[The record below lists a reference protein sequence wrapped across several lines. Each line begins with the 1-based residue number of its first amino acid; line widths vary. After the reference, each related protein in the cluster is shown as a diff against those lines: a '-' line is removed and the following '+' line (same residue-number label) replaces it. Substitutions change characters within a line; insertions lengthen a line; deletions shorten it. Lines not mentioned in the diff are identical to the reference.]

1 MKNYKIILAAL
12 CFICIF
18 SCSKTETKKSIKY
31 KDGVYKSF
39 ANIKDDW
46 GGTAEVEIKI
56 EEGKI
61 VECTFLCYEKNG
73 NLKGPEYGKVDGV
86 IKNNTASAV
95 KLLFFPFY
103 APHLRFLP
111 KRSVCENFFRYGL
124 PVRCKAN
131 RRLSPASTT
140 ALQFSCPKIAAGL
153 KASK

>member
-1 MKNYKIILAAL
+1 MKNYKIILVAL

-61 VECTFLCYEKNG
+61 VECTFLSYEKNG

-86 IKNNTASAV
+86 IKNVGLYKIAQASILRAAEYGQKLIQTQNIDDVDVIAGASISYKLFKDAV
-95 KLLFFPFY
+95 
-103 APHLRFLP
+103 
-111 KRSVCENFFRYGL
+111 EN
-124 PVRCKAN
+124 
-131 RRLSPASTT
+131 
-140 ALQFSCPKIAAGL
+140 ALQGAMQNAKEN
-153 KASK
+153 

>member
-61 VECTFLCYEKNG
+61 VECTFLSYEKNG
-73 NLKGPEYGKVDGV
+73 NLKGSEYGKVDGV
-86 IKNNTASAV
+86 IKNVGLYKIAQASILRAAEYGQKLIETQNIDDVDVIAGASISYKLFKDAV
-95 KLLFFPFY
+95 
-103 APHLRFLP
+103 
-111 KRSVCENFFRYGL
+111 EN
-124 PVRCKAN
+124 
-131 RRLSPASTT
+131 
-140 ALQFSCPKIAAGL
+140 ALQGAMQNAKEN
-153 KASK
+153 

>member
-18 SCSKTETKKSIKY
+18 SCSKTETNKSIKY

-61 VECTFLCYEKNG
+61 VECTFLSYEKNG

-86 IKNNTASAV
+86 IKNVGLYKIAQASILRAAEYGQKLIETQNIDDVDVIAGASISYKLFKDAV
-95 KLLFFPFY
+95 
-103 APHLRFLP
+103 
-111 KRSVCENFFRYGL
+111 EN
-124 PVRCKAN
+124 
-131 RRLSPASTT
+131 
-140 ALQFSCPKIAAGL
+140 ALQDAMQNAKEN
-153 KASK
+153 

>member
-31 KDGVYKSF
+31 KNGVYKSF

-61 VECTFLCYEKNG
+61 VECTFLSYEKNG
-73 NLKGPEYGKVDGV
+73 NLKGSEYGKVDGV
-86 IKNNTASAV
+86 IKNVGLYKIAQASILRATEYGQKLIETQNIDDVDVIAGASISYKLFKDAV
-95 KLLFFPFY
+95 
-103 APHLRFLP
+103 
-111 KRSVCENFFRYGL
+111 EN
-124 PVRCKAN
+124 
-131 RRLSPASTT
+131 
-140 ALQFSCPKIAAGL
+140 ALQDAMQNAKEN
-153 KASK
+153 

>member
-1 MKNYKIILAAL
+1 MKNYKIILIAL

-56 EEGKI
+56 KEGKI
-61 VECTFLCYEKNG
+61 VECTFLSYEKNG

-86 IKNNTASAV
+86 IKNMGLYKIAQASVLRAAEYGQKLVETQNIDDVDVIAGASISYKLFKDAV
-95 KLLFFPFY
+95 
-103 APHLRFLP
+103 
-111 KRSVCENFFRYGL
+111 EN
-124 PVRCKAN
+124 
-131 RRLSPASTT
+131 
-140 ALQFSCPKIAAGL
+140 ALQGAMQNAKEN
-153 KASK
+153 

>member
-56 EEGKI
+56 KEGKI
-61 VECTFLCYEKNG
+61 VECTFLSYEKNG

-86 IKNNTASAV
+86 IKNMGLYKIAQASVLRAAEYGQKLVETQNIDDVDVIAGASISYKLFKDAV
-95 KLLFFPFY
+95 
-103 APHLRFLP
+103 
-111 KRSVCENFFRYGL
+111 EN
-124 PVRCKAN
+124 
-131 RRLSPASTT
+131 
-140 ALQFSCPKIAAGL
+140 ALQGAMQNAKEN
-153 KASK
+153 

>member
-1 MKNYKIILAAL
+1 MKTYKIILAAL

-56 EEGKI
+56 KEGKI
-61 VECTFLCYEKNG
+61 VECTFLSYEKNG

-86 IKNNTASAV
+86 IKNMGLYKIAQASILRAAEYGQKLIETQNIDDVDVIAGASISYKLFKDAV
-95 KLLFFPFY
+95 
-103 APHLRFLP
+103 
-111 KRSVCENFFRYGL
+111 EN
-124 PVRCKAN
+124 
-131 RRLSPASTT
+131 
-140 ALQFSCPKIAAGL
+140 ALQGAMQNAKEN
-153 KASK
+153 

>member
-1 MKNYKIILAAL
+1 MKNYKIILVAL

-18 SCSKTETKKSIKY
+18 SCSKTETKKSVKY

-61 VECTFLCYEKNG
+61 VECTFLSYEKNG

-86 IKNNTASAV
+86 IKNMGLYKIAQASVLKAAEYGQKLIETQNIDDVDVIAGASISYKLFKDAV
-95 KLLFFPFY
+95 
-103 APHLRFLP
+103 
-111 KRSVCENFFRYGL
+111 EN
-124 PVRCKAN
+124 
-131 RRLSPASTT
+131 
-140 ALQFSCPKIAAGL
+140 ALQGAMQNAKEN
-153 KASK
+153 

>member
-1 MKNYKIILAAL
+1 MKNYKIILVAL

-61 VECTFLCYEKNG
+61 VECTFLSYEKNG

-86 IKNNTASAV
+86 IKNMGLYKIAQASILRAAEYGQKLIQTQNIDDVDVIAGASISYKLFKDAV
-95 KLLFFPFY
+95 
-103 APHLRFLP
+103 
-111 KRSVCENFFRYGL
+111 EN
-124 PVRCKAN
+124 
-131 RRLSPASTT
+131 
-140 ALQFSCPKIAAGL
+140 ALQGAMQNAKEN
-153 KASK
+153 

>member
-1 MKNYKIILAAL
+1 MKNYKIILTAL
-12 CFICIF
+12 CCICIF

-61 VECTFLCYEKNG
+61 VECTFLSYEKNG

-86 IKNNTASAV
+86 IKNMGLYKIAQASVLKAAEYGQKLIETQNIDDVDVIAGASISYKLFKDAV
-95 KLLFFPFY
+95 
-103 APHLRFLP
+103 
-111 KRSVCENFFRYGL
+111 EN
-124 PVRCKAN
+124 
-131 RRLSPASTT
+131 
-140 ALQFSCPKIAAGL
+140 ALQGAMQNAKEN
-153 KASK
+153 

>member
-1 MKNYKIILAAL
+1 MKNYKIILVAL

-61 VECTFLCYEKNG
+61 VECTFLSYEKNG

-86 IKNNTASAV
+86 IKNMGLYKIAQASVLRAAEYGQKLVETQNIDDVDVIAGASISYKLFKDAV
-95 KLLFFPFY
+95 
-103 APHLRFLP
+103 
-111 KRSVCENFFRYGL
+111 EN
-124 PVRCKAN
+124 
-131 RRLSPASTT
+131 
-140 ALQFSCPKIAAGL
+140 ALQGAMQNAKEN
-153 KASK
+153 

>member
-61 VECTFLCYEKNG
+61 VECTFLSYEKNG
-73 NLKGPEYGKVDGV
+73 NLKGSEYGKVDGV
-86 IKNNTASAV
+86 IKNVGLYKIAQASILRAAEYGQKLIETQNIDDVDVIAGASISYKLFKDAV
-95 KLLFFPFY
+95 
-103 APHLRFLP
+103 
-111 KRSVCENFFRYGL
+111 EN
-124 PVRCKAN
+124 
-131 RRLSPASTT
+131 
-140 ALQFSCPKIAAGL
+140 ALQDAMQNVKEN
-153 KASK
+153 

>member
-31 KDGVYKSF
+31 KNGVYKSF

-61 VECTFLCYEKNG
+61 VECTFLSYEKNG
-73 NLKGPEYGKVDGV
+73 NLKGSEYGKVDGV
-86 IKNNTASAV
+86 IKNVGLYKIAQASILRAAEYGQKLIETQNIDDVDVIAGASISYKLFKDAV
-95 KLLFFPFY
+95 
-103 APHLRFLP
+103 
-111 KRSVCENFFRYGL
+111 EN
-124 PVRCKAN
+124 
-131 RRLSPASTT
+131 
-140 ALQFSCPKIAAGL
+140 ALQDAMQNAKEN
-153 KASK
+153 

>member
-61 VECTFLCYEKNG
+61 VECTFLSYEKNG
-73 NLKGPEYGKVDGV
+73 SLKGSEYGKVDGV
-86 IKNNTASAV
+86 IKNVGLYKIAQASILRAAEYGQKLIETQNIDDVDVIAGASISYKLFKDAV
-95 KLLFFPFY
+95 
-103 APHLRFLP
+103 
-111 KRSVCENFFRYGL
+111 EN
-124 PVRCKAN
+124 
-131 RRLSPASTT
+131 
-140 ALQFSCPKIAAGL
+140 ALQDAMQNAKEN
-153 KASK
+153 